1 MRTKRVELKNNHKN
15 DYNQV
20 IHGERYL
27 IKSGESINLSRRQAV
42 DVRGHYAQG
51 EKGEDIEVSLELI
64 PIPDAVSA
72 EVKEAPKVDSDIMAR
87 LQNLE
92 AASKGEKV
100 KIYACVC
107 EKEYT
112 DKGFYLKHL
121 AKCEAINGRHDS
133 SADTD

>member
-64 PIPDAVSA
+64 PIPDAVAVA
-72 EVKEAPKVDSDIMAR
+72 EVVPEANNDLLKRIEA
-87 LQNLE
+87 LE
-92 AASKGEKV
+92 GGGKAEKV
-100 KIYACVC
+100 KIYGCPFC
-107 EKEYT
+107 DKEYAE
-112 DKGFYLKHL
+112 KRFL
-121 AKCEAINGRHDS
+121 ASHMKSHGGKDGGHDS
-133 SADTD
+133 SADSD